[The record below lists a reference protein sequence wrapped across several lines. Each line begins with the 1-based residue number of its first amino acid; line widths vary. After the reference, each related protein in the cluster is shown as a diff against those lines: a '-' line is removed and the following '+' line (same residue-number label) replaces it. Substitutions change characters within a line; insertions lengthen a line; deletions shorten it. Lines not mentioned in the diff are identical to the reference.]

1 MTEKKLQKTIPF
13 TLQDA
18 VSWRERFGT
27 PFYVY
32 DEAGIRETVSA
43 VQNAFSWNKG
53 FTECFAVKA
62 TPTPAILRLLASM
75 GCGTDC
81 ASVSELVLSASCG
94 LRGRKVMFTSN
105 ETSDE
110 AYRKAVAIGA
120 IVNLDDI
127 TQIDNLER
135 AAGIPDTVC
144 LRYNPGKFE
153 IRGQNATS
161 AIMGS
166 QADSKYGM
174 TKEQLFEAYRILKE
188 KGVKHF
194 GLHCMAASCSLEE
207 AYYPTLAEMMF
218 RIVAELHN
226 KLCIDIEIADF
237 GGGIGIPYRPEQ
249 EPLDIQAIGEAVHKV
264 YDDIILANGLEVSI
278 YTELGRFITGPHG
291 YLVTSVRGF
300 KHIYKEYI
308 GVDATACDLMRP
320 AMYGAYHH
328 ITILG
333 KEGNELKVDVCG
345 SLCENNDKFAVD
357 RTLPKAELGDILVIH
372 DAGAHGRSMGYNY
385 NGFLRC
391 GELLLS
397 PEENV
402 KLIRRSESLDDLFS
416 TFDVD
421 EEFSYDA

>member
-1 MTEKKLQKTIPF
+1 MQKSIPF
-13 TLQDA
+13 TLEQA
-18 VSWRERFGT
+18 QSWRSRFGT

-32 DEAGIRETVSA
+32 DEAGIRKTVDS
-43 VQNAFSWNKG
+43 VRKAFSWNKG
-53 FTECFAVKA
+53 FAECFAVKA
-62 TPTPAILRLLASM
+62 TPTPAIIRLLASL

-81 ASVSELVLSASCG
+81 ASLSELILSASSG
-94 LRGRKVMFTSN
+94 LTGRKVMFTSN

-127 TQIDNLER
+127 TQIENLER

-144 LRYNPGKFE
+144 LRYNPGSFVVNGKD
-153 IRGQNATS
+153 ATS

-166 QADSKYGM
+166 QANSKYGM
-174 TKEQLFEAYRILKE
+174 TKVQLFEAYRILKE
-188 KGVKHF
+188 KGVRHF
-194 GLHCMAASCSLEE
+194 GLHCMAASCSLD
-207 AYYPTLAEMMF
+207 ASYYPTLAEMMF
-218 RIVAELHN
+218 NIVVEIHDSLG
-226 KLCIDIEIADF
+226 IDIEITDF

-249 EPLDIQAIGEAVHKV
+249 EPVDIISIGEAVHKV
-264 YDDIILANGLEVSI
+264 YERIISPTGLEVAI

-328 ITILG
+328 ITVLG
-333 KEGNELKVDVCG
+333 KEGSNLKVDVCG
-345 SLCENNDKFAVD
+345 GLCENNDKFAID
-357 RTLPKAELGDILVIH
+357 RLLPKAEMGDILVIH

-397 PEENV
+397 PKGDV
-402 KLIRRSESLDDLFS
+402 RLIRRSESLDDLFA

-421 EEFSYDA
+421 GDFSYDA

>member
-1 MTEKKLQKTIPF
+1 MKKTVPF
-13 TLQDA
+13 SLKQA
-18 VSWRERFGT
+18 LAWRERYGT

-32 DEAGIRETVSA
+32 DADAIRKTVSD
-43 VQNAFSWNKG
+43 VREAFSWNKG

-62 TPTPAILRLLASM
+62 APTPAILRLLASE

-81 ASVSELVLSASCG
+81 ASLSELVLSSACG
-94 LRGRKVMFTSN
+94 LTGRRVILTSN

-110 AYRKAVAIGA
+110 AYRKAVSLGA

-127 TQIDNLER
+127 TQIDILEK
-135 AAGIPDTVC
+135 AAGIPDTIC

-153 IRGQNATS
+153 IDGNNATNS
-161 AIMGS
+161 IMGS

-174 TKEQLFEAYRILKE
+174 TKEQLFEAYGILKA

-194 GLHCMAASCSLEE
+194 GLHCMAASCCLDGS
-207 AYYPTLAEMMF
+207 YYPVLAEMLF
-218 RIVAELHN
+218 NLVVEIRDRLGIR
-226 KLCIDIEIADF
+226 IEIVDF
-237 GGGIGIPYRPEQ
+237 GGGVGIPYRPEQ
-249 EPLDIQAIGEAVHKV
+249 EPVDIMAVGKAVHEV
-264 YDDIILANGLEVSI
+264 YDRIIAANGMDVTI
-278 YTELGRFITGPHG
+278 YTEMARFITGPHG
-291 YLVTSVRGF
+291 YLVTSVRGL
-300 KHIYKEYI
+300 KHIYKEYV

-328 ITILG
+328 ITVLG
-333 KEGNELKVDVCG
+333 KDGPEVKVDVCG

-357 RTLPKAELGDILVIH
+357 RMLPKAEIGDILVIH

-385 NGFLRC
+385 NGFMRC

-397 PEENV
+397 GGDV
-402 KLIRRSESLDDLFS
+402 KLIRRSESLDDLFA

>member
-1 MTEKKLQKTIPF
+1 MQKSIPF
-13 TLQDA
+13 TLEQA
-18 VSWRERFGT
+18 QSWRSRFGT

-32 DEAGIRETVSA
+32 DEAGIRNTIDS
-43 VQNAFSWNKG
+43 VQKAFSWNKG

-62 TPTPAILRLLASM
+62 TPTPAIIRLLASM

-81 ASVSELVLSASCG
+81 ASVSELVLSYSSG
-94 LRGRKVMFTSN
+94 LSGRKVMFTSN

-110 AYRKAVAIGA
+110 AYRKAVTLGA

-127 TQIDNLER
+127 TQIDNLES

-144 LRYNPGKFE
+144 LRYNPGSFVVNGKD
-153 IRGQNATS
+153 ATS

-174 TKEQLFEAYRILKE
+174 TKEQLFDAYRILKR
-188 KGVKHF
+188 KGVTHF
-194 GLHCMAASCSLEE
+194 GLHCMAASCSLD
-207 AYYPTLAEMMF
+207 ASYYPTLAEMMF
-218 RIVAELHN
+218 NLVVEIHE
-226 KLCIDIEIADF
+226 KLGIDIEITDF

-249 EPLDIQAIGEAVHKV
+249 EPVDIISIGEAVHKV
-264 YDDIILANGLEVSI
+264 YERIISPTGLEVAI

-308 GVDATACDLMRP
+308 GVDATACDLIRP

-328 ITILG
+328 ITVLG
-333 KEGNELKVDVCG
+333 KEGSELKVDVCG
-345 SLCENNDKFAVD
+345 GLCENNDKFAID
-357 RTLPKAELGDILVIH
+357 RLLPKAEMGDILVIH

-397 PEENV
+397 PKGDV
-402 KLIRRSESLDDLFS
+402 RLIRRSESLDDLFA

-421 EEFSYDA
+421 GDFSYDA

>member
-1 MTEKKLQKTIPF
+1 MRLDLQKNIPF

-18 VSWRERFGT
+18 LSWRQRFGT

-32 DEAGIRETVSA
+32 DEAGIRRTVES
-43 VQNAFSWNKG
+43 VQKAFSWNKG

-62 TPTPAILRLLASM
+62 TPTPAVLRLLASL

-81 ASVSELVLSASCG
+81 ASVSELVLSASSG
-94 LRGRKVMFTSN
+94 LSGRKVIFTSN

-110 AYRKAVAIGA
+110 AYRAAVRLGA

-135 AAGIPDTVC
+135 AAGIPDAVC
-144 LRYNPGKFE
+144 LRYNPGSFTVNGKD
-153 IRGQNATS
+153 ATS
-161 AIMGS
+161 SIMGN

-194 GLHCMAASCSLEE
+194 GLHCMAASCSLD
-207 AYYPTLAEMMF
+207 ASYYPTLAEMMF
-218 RIVAELHN
+218 NIVAELHRT
-226 KLCIDIEIADF
+226 LCIDIEITDF
-237 GGGIGIPYRPEQ
+237 GGGIGIPYRPQ
-249 EPLDIQAIGEAVHKV
+249 EEPVDILSIGEAIHDV
-264 YDDIILANGLEVSI
+264 YDSIIAANGLQVAI

-328 ITILG
+328 ISVLG
-333 KEGNELKVDVCG
+333 KEGNDMMVDVCG

-357 RTLPKAELGDILVIH
+357 RLLPKAEMGDILVIH

-397 PEENV
+397 PEGKV
-402 KLIRRSESLDDLFS
+402 KLIRRSESLDDLFA

-421 EEFSYDA
+421 EDFSYDA

>member
-1 MTEKKLQKTIPF
+1 MQKSIPF
-13 TLQDA
+13 TLERAQ
-18 VSWRERFGT
+18 SWRSRFGT

-32 DEAGIRETVSA
+32 DEAGIRNTVDS
-43 VQNAFSWNKG
+43 VQKAFSWNKG

-62 TPTPAILRLLASM
+62 TPTPAIIRLLASM

-81 ASVSELVLSASCG
+81 ASVSELVLSSSSG
-94 LRGRKVMFTSN
+94 LSGRKVMFTSN

-127 TQIDNLER
+127 TQIENLER

-144 LRYNPGKFE
+144 LRYNPGSFVVNG
-153 IRGQNATS
+153 RDATS

-174 TKEQLFEAYRILKE
+174 TKKQLFEAYRILKG
-188 KGVKHF
+188 KGVTHF
-194 GLHCMAASCSLEE
+194 GLHCMAASCSLD
-207 AYYPTLAEMMF
+207 ASYYPTLAEMMF
-218 RIVAELHN
+218 NLVVEIHERLGIY
-226 KLCIDIEIADF
+226 IEITDF

-249 EPLDIQAIGEAVHKV
+249 EPVDILSVGDAVRKV
-264 YDDIILANGLEVSI
+264 YERIISPTGLEVAI

-308 GVDATACDLMRP
+308 GVDATACDLIRP

-328 ITILG
+328 ITVLG
-333 KEGNELKVDVCG
+333 KEGSELKVDVCG
-345 SLCENNDKFAVD
+345 GLCENNDKFAID
-357 RTLPKAELGDILVIH
+357 RLLPKAEMGDILVIH

-397 PEENV
+397 PKGDV
-402 KLIRRSESLDDLFS
+402 RLIRRSESLDDLFA

-421 EEFSYDA
+421 GDFSYDA

>member
-1 MTEKKLQKTIPF
+1 MQKSIPF
-13 TLQDA
+13 TLERAQ
-18 VSWRERFGT
+18 SWRSRFGT

-32 DEAGIRETVSA
+32 DEAGIRNTVDS
-43 VQNAFSWNKG
+43 VQKAFSWNKG

-62 TPTPAILRLLASM
+62 TPTPAIIRLLASM

-81 ASVSELVLSASCG
+81 ASVSELVLSSSSG
-94 LRGRKVMFTSN
+94 LSGRKVMFTSN

-110 AYRKAVAIGA
+110 AYRKAVTLGA

-127 TQIDNLER
+127 TQIDNLES

-144 LRYNPGKFE
+144 LRYNPGSFVVNGKD
-153 IRGQNATS
+153 ATS

-174 TKEQLFEAYRILKE
+174 TKEQLFDAYRILKG
-188 KGVKHF
+188 KGVTHF
-194 GLHCMAASCSLEE
+194 GLHCMAASCSLD
-207 AYYPTLAEMMF
+207 ASYYPTLAEMMF
-218 RIVAELHN
+218 NLVVEIHE
-226 KLCIDIEIADF
+226 KLGIDIEITDF

-249 EPLDIQAIGEAVHKV
+249 EPVDILSVGEAVRKV
-264 YDDIILANGLEVSI
+264 YERIISPTGLEVAI

-308 GVDATACDLMRP
+308 GVDATACDLIRP

-328 ITILG
+328 ITVLG
-333 KEGNELKVDVCG
+333 KEGSELKVDVCG
-345 SLCENNDKFAVD
+345 GLYENNDKFAID
-357 RTLPKAELGDILVIH
+357 RLLPKAEMGDILVIH

-397 PEENV
+397 PKGDV
-402 KLIRRSESLDDLFS
+402 RLIRRSESLDDLFA

-421 EEFSYDA
+421 GDFSYDA

>member
-1 MTEKKLQKTIPF
+1 MENKLQKTTPF
-13 TLQDA
+13 SLKQA
-18 VSWRERFGT
+18 QQWRSRYGT

-32 DEAGIRETVSA
+32 DEAGIRNTVSA
-43 VQNAFSWNKG
+43 VQKAFSWNKG

-94 LRGRKVMFTSN
+94 LGGRKVMFTSN

-110 AYRKAVAIGA
+110 AYRKAVSIGA

-153 IRGQNATS
+153 IRGKNATS

-174 TKEQLFEAYRILKE
+174 TKEQLLEAYSILKE

-194 GLHCMAASCSLEE
+194 GLHCMAASCSLD
-207 AYYPTLAEMMF
+207 ASYYPTLAEMMF
-218 RIVAELHN
+218 NIVVEVRDTLG
-226 KLCIDIEIADF
+226 IEIEIADF

-249 EPLDIQAIGEAVHKV
+249 EPVDIEAIGAAVHEV
-264 YDDIILANGLEVSI
+264 YDNIIAAKGLELSI
-278 YTELGRFITGPHG
+278 YTELGRFVTGPHG

-300 KHIYKEYI
+300 KHIYKEYV

-328 ITILG
+328 ITVLG

-345 SLCENNDKFAVD
+345 SLCENNDKFAID
-357 RTLPKAELGDILVIH
+357 RVLPMAQLGDILVIH

-385 NGFLRC
+385 NGFMRC

-397 PEENV
+397 PIGDV
-402 KLIRRSESLDDLFS
+402 CLIRRSECLDDLFA

-421 EEFSYDA
+421 EDFSYDA

>member
-1 MTEKKLQKTIPF
+1 MQKSIPF
-13 TLQDA
+13 TLEQA
-18 VSWRERFGT
+18 LSWRSRFGT

-32 DEAGIRETVSA
+32 DEAGIRKTVDS
-43 VQNAFSWNKG
+43 VRKAFSWNKG

-62 TPTPAILRLLASM
+62 TPTPAIIRLLASL

-81 ASVSELVLSASCG
+81 ASLSELILSASSG
-94 LRGRKVMFTSN
+94 VIGRKVMFTSN

-127 TQIDNLER
+127 TQIEILER

-144 LRYNPGKFE
+144 LRYNPGSFVVNGKD
-153 IRGQNATS
+153 ATS

-188 KGVKHF
+188 KGVRHF
-194 GLHCMAASCSLEE
+194 GLHCMAASCSLD
-207 AYYPTLAEMMF
+207 ASYYPTLAEMMF
-218 RIVAELHN
+218 NILVEIHDSLG
-226 KLCIDIEIADF
+226 IDIEITDF

-249 EPLDIQAIGEAVHKV
+249 EPVDILSIGEAVRKV
-264 YDDIILANGLEVSI
+264 YERIIVPTGLEIAI

-328 ITILG
+328 ITVLG
-333 KEGNELKVDVCG
+333 KEGSELKVDVCG
-345 SLCENNDKFAVD
+345 GLCENNDKFAID
-357 RTLPKAELGDILVIH
+357 RLLPKAEMGDILVIH

-397 PEENV
+397 PEGDV
-402 KLIRRSESLDDLFS
+402 KLIRRSESFDDLFA

-421 EEFSYDA
+421 EDFSYDA

>member
-1 MTEKKLQKTIPF
+1 MQKSIPF
-13 TLQDA
+13 TLERAQ
-18 VSWRERFGT
+18 SWRSRFGT

-32 DEAGIRETVSA
+32 DEAGIRNTVDS
-43 VQNAFSWNKG
+43 VQKAFSWNKG

-62 TPTPAILRLLASM
+62 TPTPAIIRLLASM

-81 ASVSELVLSASCG
+81 ASVSELVLSSSSG
-94 LRGRKVMFTSN
+94 LSGRKVMFTSN
-105 ETSDE
+105 ETSEE

-127 TQIDNLER
+127 TQIEILER

-144 LRYNPGKFE
+144 LRYNPGSFVVNG
-153 IRGQNATS
+153 RDATS

-174 TKEQLFEAYRILKE
+174 TKKQLFDAYRILKG
-188 KGVKHF
+188 KGVTHF
-194 GLHCMAASCSLEE
+194 GLHCMAASCSLD
-207 AYYPTLAEMMF
+207 ASYYPTLAEMMF
-218 RIVAELHN
+218 NLVVEIYE
-226 KLCIDIEIADF
+226 KLGINIEITDF

-249 EPLDIQAIGEAVHKV
+249 EPVDILSVGEAVRKV
-264 YDDIILANGLEVSI
+264 YERIISPTGLEVAI

-308 GVDATACDLMRP
+308 GVDATACDLIRP

-328 ITILG
+328 ITVLG
-333 KEGNELKVDVCG
+333 KEGSELKVDVCG
-345 SLCENNDKFAVD
+345 GLCENNDKFAID
-357 RTLPKAELGDILVIH
+357 MLLPKAEMGDILVIH

-397 PEENV
+397 PQEDV
-402 KLIRRSESLDDLFS
+402 KLIRRSESLDDLFA

-421 EEFSYDA
+421 GDFSYDA

>member
-1 MTEKKLQKTIPF
+1 MKKTVPF
-13 TLQDA
+13 SLKQA
-18 VSWRERFGT
+18 LAWRERYGT

-32 DEAGIRETVSA
+32 DADAIRKTVSD
-43 VQNAFSWNKG
+43 VREAFSWNKG

-62 TPTPAILRLLASM
+62 APTPAILRLLASE

-81 ASVSELVLSASCG
+81 ASLSELVLSSACG
-94 LRGRKVMFTSN
+94 LTGRRVILTSN

-110 AYRKAVAIGA
+110 AYRKAVSLGA

-127 TQIDNLER
+127 TQIDILEK
-135 AAGIPDTVC
+135 AAGIPDTIC

-153 IRGQNATS
+153 IDGNNATNS
-161 AIMGS
+161 IMGS

-174 TKEQLFEAYRILKE
+174 TKEQLFEAYGILKA

-194 GLHCMAASCSLEE
+194 GLHCMAASCCLDGS
-207 AYYPTLAEMMF
+207 YYPVLAEMLF
-218 RIVAELHN
+218 NLVVEIRDRLGIQ
-226 KLCIDIEIADF
+226 IEIVDF
-237 GGGIGIPYRPEQ
+237 GGGVGIPYRPEQ
-249 EPLDIQAIGEAVHKV
+249 EPVDIMAVGKSVHEV
-264 YDDIILANGLEVSI
+264 YDRIIAANGMDVTI
-278 YTELGRFITGPHG
+278 YTEMARFITGPHG
-291 YLVTSVRGF
+291 YLVTSVRGL
-300 KHIYKEYI
+300 KHIYKEYV

-328 ITILG
+328 ITVLG
-333 KEGNELKVDVCG
+333 KDGPEVKVDVCG

-357 RTLPKAELGDILVIH
+357 RMLPKAEIGDILVIH

-385 NGFLRC
+385 NGFMRC

-397 PEENV
+397 GGDV
-402 KLIRRSESLDDLFS
+402 KMIRRSESLDDLFA

>member
-1 MTEKKLQKTIPF
+1 MENKLQKTIPF
-13 TLQDA
+13 SLQQA
-18 VSWRERFGT
+18 MQWRERFGT

-32 DEAGIRETVSA
+32 DEQGIRNTVSS
-43 VQNAFSWNKG
+43 VQRAFSWNRG

-81 ASVSELVLSASCG
+81 ASVSELVLSDSCG
-94 LRGRKVMFTSN
+94 LGGRKVMFTSN
-105 ETSDE
+105 ETSEE
-110 AYRKAVAIGA
+110 AYRKAVSIGA
-120 IVNLDDI
+120 IINLDDI
-127 TQIDNLER
+127 TQIENLER
-135 AAGIPDTVC
+135 SAGIPDTIC

-153 IRGQNATS
+153 IQGKNATS
-161 AIMGS
+161 AIMGN

-174 TKEQLFEAYRILKE
+174 TKTQLLEAYGILRE

-194 GLHCMAASCSLEE
+194 GLHCMAASCSLD
-207 AYYPTLAEMMF
+207 ASYYPTLAEMMF
-218 RIVAELHN
+218 NIVVEVKE
-226 KLCIDIEIADF
+226 KLGIEIEFTDF

-249 EPLDIQAIGEAVHKV
+249 EPVDIEAVGEAVHEV
-264 YDDIILANGLEVSI
+264 YDKIIAGNGLEVSI
-278 YTELGRFITGPHG
+278 YTELGRFVTGPHG

-300 KHIYKEYI
+300 KHIYKEYV

-328 ITILG
+328 ITVLG

-345 SLCENNDKFAVD
+345 SLCENNDKFAID
-357 RTLPKAELGDILVIH
+357 RVLPMTQLGDILVIH

-385 NGFLRC
+385 NGFMRC

-397 PEENV
+397 PRGDV
-402 KLIRRSESLDDLFS
+402 RLIRRSECLDDLFA

-421 EEFSYDA
+421 EDFSYDA

>member
-1 MTEKKLQKTIPF
+1 MKKTVPF
-13 TLQDA
+13 SLKQA
-18 VSWRERFGT
+18 QAWRERFGT

-32 DEAGIRETVSA
+32 DADAIRKTVSD
-43 VQNAFSWNKG
+43 VQKAFSWNKG

-62 TPTPAILRLLASM
+62 APTPAILRLLASE

-81 ASVSELVLSASCG
+81 ASLSELVLSSACG
-94 LRGRKVMFTSN
+94 LTGRRVILTSN

-110 AYRKAVAIGA
+110 AYRKAVSLGA

-127 TQIDNLER
+127 TQIDILEK
-135 AAGIPDTVC
+135 AAGIPDTIC

-153 IRGQNATS
+153 IDGNNATNS
-161 AIMGS
+161 IMGS

-174 TKEQLFEAYRILKE
+174 TKEQLFEAYGILKA

-194 GLHCMAASCSLEE
+194 GLHCMAASCCLDGS
-207 AYYPTLAEMMF
+207 YYPVLAEMLF
-218 RIVAELHN
+218 NLV
-226 KLCIDIEIADF
+226 IEIRDRLGIEIEIVDF
-237 GGGIGIPYRPEQ
+237 GGGVGIPYRPEQ
-249 EPLDIQAIGEAVHKV
+249 EPVDIMAVGKAVHEV
-264 YDDIILANGLEVSI
+264 YDRIIAANGMDVTI
-278 YTELGRFITGPHG
+278 YTEMARFITGPHG
-291 YLVTSVRGF
+291 YLVTSVRGL
-300 KHIYKEYI
+300 KHIYKEYV

-328 ITILG
+328 ITVLG
-333 KEGNELKVDVCG
+333 KDGPEVKVDVCG

-357 RTLPKAELGDILVIH
+357 RMLPKAEIGDILVIH

-385 NGFLRC
+385 NGFMRC

-397 PEENV
+397 GGDV
-402 KLIRRSESLDDLFS
+402 KLIRRSESLDDLFA

>member
-1 MTEKKLQKTIPF
+1 MQKSIPF
-13 TLQDA
+13 TLEQA
-18 VSWRERFGT
+18 RQWRSRFGT

-32 DEAGIRETVSA
+32 DESGIRTTVSA
-43 VQNAFSWNKG
+43 VQKAFSWNKG

-62 TPTPAILRLLASM
+62 TPTPAIIRLLASLE
-75 GCGTDC
+75 CGTDC
-81 ASVSELVLSASCG
+81 ASVSELVLSASSG
-94 LRGRKVMFTSN
+94 LSGRKVMFTSN

-127 TQIDNLER
+127 TQIENLER
-135 AAGIPDTVC
+135 AAGIPDIVC
-144 LRYNPGKFE
+144 LRYNPGSFTVGGKD
-153 IRGQNATS
+153 ATS

-174 TKEQLFEAYRILKE
+174 TKDQLFEAYKILKE
-188 KGVKHF
+188 KGVCHF
-194 GLHCMAASCSLEE
+194 GLHCMAASCSLDKD
-207 AYYPTLAEMMF
+207 YYPTLAEMMF
-218 RIVAELHN
+218 NLVVEIHDRLG
-226 KLCIDIEIADF
+226 IDIEITDF

-249 EPLDIQAIGEAVHKV
+249 EPVDIISIGEAVHKV
-264 YDDIILANGLEVSI
+264 YDRIIAPKGLEVAI

-300 KHIYKEYI
+300 KHIFKEYI
-308 GVDATACDLMRP
+308 GVDATACDLIRP

-328 ITILG
+328 ITVLG
-333 KEGNELKVDVCG
+333 KEGGKLKVDVCG
-345 SLCENNDKFAVD
+345 GLCENNDKFAID
-357 RTLPKAELGDILVIH
+357 RLLPKTEMGDILVIH

-391 GELLLS
+391 GELLID
-397 PEENV
+397 PEGEV
-402 KLIRRSESLDDLFS
+402 KLIRRSESLDDLFA

-421 EEFSYDA
+421 EDFSYDA

>member
-1 MTEKKLQKTIPF
+1 MKKTVPF
-13 TLQDA
+13 SLKQA
-18 VSWRERFGT
+18 LAWRERYGT

-32 DEAGIRETVSA
+32 DADAIRKTVSD
-43 VQNAFSWNKG
+43 VREAFSWNKG

-62 TPTPAILRLLASM
+62 APTPAILRLLASE

-81 ASVSELVLSASCG
+81 ASLSELVLSSACG
-94 LRGRKVMFTSN
+94 LTGRRVILTSN

-110 AYRKAVAIGA
+110 AYRKAVSLGA

-127 TQIDNLER
+127 TQIDILEK
-135 AAGIPDTVC
+135 AAGIPDTIC

-153 IRGQNATS
+153 IDGNNATNS
-161 AIMGS
+161 IMGS

-174 TKEQLFEAYRILKE
+174 TKDQLFEAYGRLKS

-194 GLHCMAASCSLEE
+194 GLHCMAASCCLDRS
-207 AYYPTLAEMMF
+207 YYPVLAEMLF
-218 RIVAELHN
+218 
-226 KLCIDIEIADF
+226 KLVIEIRDRLGIQIEIVDF
-237 GGGIGIPYRPEQ
+237 GGGVGIPYRPEQ
-249 EPLDIQAIGEAVHKV
+249 EPVDIMAVGKAVHEV
-264 YDDIILANGLEVSI
+264 YDRIIAANGMDVTI
-278 YTELGRFITGPHG
+278 YTEMARFITGPHG
-291 YLVTSVRGF
+291 YLVTSVRGL
-300 KHIYKEYI
+300 KHIYKEYV

-328 ITILG
+328 ITVLG
-333 KEGNELKVDVCG
+333 KDGPEVKVDVCG

-357 RTLPKAELGDILVIH
+357 RMLPKAEIGDILVIH

-385 NGFLRC
+385 NGFMRC

-397 PEENV
+397 GGDV
-402 KLIRRSESLDDLFS
+402 KMIRRPESLDDLFA

>member
-1 MTEKKLQKTIPF
+1 MENKLQKTIPF

-43 VQNAFSWNKG
+43 VQRAFSWNKG

-62 TPTPAILRLLASM
+62 TPTPAILRLLASL

-94 LRGRKVMFTSN
+94 LGGRKVMFTSN

-174 TKEQLFEAYRILKE
+174 TKEQLLEAYSILKE

-194 GLHCMAASCSLEE
+194 GLHCMAASCSLD
-207 AYYPTLAEMMF
+207 ASYYPTLAEMMF
-218 RIVAELHN
+218 NIVVEVRDTLG
-226 KLCIDIEIADF
+226 IEIEIADF

-249 EPLDIQAIGEAVHKV
+249 EPVDIEAIGAAVHEV
-264 YDDIILANGLEVSI
+264 YDNIIAAKGLELSI
-278 YTELGRFITGPHG
+278 YTELGRFVTGPHG

-300 KHIYKEYI
+300 KHIYKEYV

-328 ITILG
+328 ITVLG
-333 KEGNELKVDVCG
+333 KKGNELKVDVCG
-345 SLCENNDKFAVD
+345 SLCENNDKFAID
-357 RTLPKAELGDILVIH
+357 RVLPMAQLGDILVIH

-385 NGFLRC
+385 NGFMRC

-397 PEENV
+397 PIGDV
-402 KLIRRSESLDDLFS
+402 CLIRRSECLDDLFA

-421 EEFSYDA
+421 EDFSYDA

>member
-1 MTEKKLQKTIPF
+1 MQKTIPF

-18 VSWRERFGT
+18 ISWRKRFGT

-32 DEAGIRETVSA
+32 DEAGIRKTVES
-43 VQNAFSWNKG
+43 VQKAFSWNKG

-62 TPTPAILRLLASM
+62 TPTPAIIRLLASM

-81 ASVSELVLSASCG
+81 ASVSELVLSASSG
-94 LRGRKVMFTSN
+94 LSGRKVMFTSN

-127 TQIDNLER
+127 TQIENLER

-144 LRYNPGKFE
+144 LRYNPGSFE
-153 IRGQNATS
+153 VNGKDATS
-161 AIMGS
+161 SIMGS

-174 TKEQLFEAYRILKE
+174 TKEQLLEAYRILKE
-188 KGVKHF
+188 KGVRHF
-194 GLHCMAASCSLEE
+194 GLHCMAASCSLE
-207 AYYPTLAEMMF
+207 ASYYPTLAEMMF
-218 RIVAELHN
+218 NIVVEIHE
-226 KLCIDIEIADF
+226 KLGIDIEITDF
-237 GGGIGIPYRPEQ
+237 GGGIGIPYRSEQ
-249 EPLDIQAIGEAVHKV
+249 EAVDILCVGEEVRKV
-264 YDDIILANGLEVSI
+264 YERIICPIGLEVAI

-328 ITILG
+328 LTVLG
-333 KEGNELKVDVCG
+333 KEGSEIKVDVCG
-345 SLCENNDKFAVD
+345 GLCENNDKFAID
-357 RTLPKAELGDILVIH
+357 RLLPKAEMGDIIVIH

-397 PEENV
+397 PKGDV
-402 KLIRRSESLDDLFS
+402 KLIRRSESLDDLFA

-421 EEFSYDA
+421 GDFSYDA

>member
-1 MTEKKLQKTIPF
+1 MQQAQT
-13 TLQDA
+13 
-18 VSWRERFGT
+18 WRERFGT

-32 DEAGIRETVSA
+32 DELGITRTVKA
-43 VQNAFSWNKG
+43 LQEAFSWNSG

-62 TPTPAILRLLASM
+62 TPTPAILRLLRSL

-81 ASVSELVLSASCG
+81 ASLSELVLSSASG
-94 LRGRKVMFTSN
+94 IKGRRIMFTSN

-110 AYRKAVAIGA
+110 AYRKAVELGA

-127 TQIDNLER
+127 TQIDVLER
-135 AAGIPDTVC
+135 AAGIPDFIC

-153 IRGQNATS
+153 IAGKNATS

-174 TKEQLFEAYRILKE
+174 TKEQLFEAYGILKE
-188 KGVKHF
+188 KGVRHF
-194 GLHCMAASCSLEE
+194 GLHCMAASCSLDS
-207 AYYPTLAEMMF
+207 AYYPALAEMLF
-218 RIVAELHN
+218 NIVLEVREKLGISIELT
-226 KLCIDIEIADF
+226 DF

-249 EPLDIQAIGEAVHKV
+249 EPLDIGSIGKAVHEV
-264 YDDIILANGLEVSI
+264 YDRLMTANGIQVAI
-278 YTELGRFITGPHG
+278 YAELGRYITGPHG

-300 KHIYKEYI
+300 KHIYKEYL

-328 ITILG
+328 ITIPG
-333 KEGNELKVDVCG
+333 KDGPCRKVDVCG

-357 RTLPKAELGDILVIH
+357 RMLPEAEMGDIVVIH

-385 NGFLRC
+385 NGFMRC

-397 PEENV
+397 DGEV
-402 KLIRRSESLDDLFS
+402 KLIRRTECLDDLFA

-421 EEFSYDA
+421 GEFSYDA

>member
-1 MTEKKLQKTIPF
+1 MQKNVPF

-18 VSWRERFGT
+18 LSWRSRFGT

-32 DEAGIRETVSA
+32 DEAGIRETVSN
-43 VQNAFSWNKG
+43 VKKAFSWNKG
-53 FTECFAVKA
+53 FSECFAVKA
-62 TPTPAILRLLASM
+62 TPTPAILRLLASL

-94 LRGRKVMFTSN
+94 LSGRKVMFTSN

-110 AYRKAVAIGA
+110 AYRTAVRLGA

-144 LRYNPGKFE
+144 LRYNPGSFSVNGKD
-153 IRGQNATS
+153 ATS
-161 AIMGS
+161 SIMGS

-174 TKEQLFEAYRILKE
+174 TKDQLFEAYRILKE

-194 GLHCMAASCSLEE
+194 GLHCMAASCSLDPS
-207 AYYPTLAEMMF
+207 YYPTLAEMMF
-218 RIVAELHN
+218 NIVVELHN
-226 KLCIDIEIADF
+226 SLCIDIEITDF
-237 GGGIGIPYRPEQ
+237 GGGVGIPYRPEQ
-249 EPLDIQAIGEAVHKV
+249 EPLDIIAIGQAVHEV
-264 YDDIILANGLEVSI
+264 YDRIIASCGLQVSI

-333 KEGNELKVDVCG
+333 KQGNEVMVDVCG
-345 SLCENNDKFAVD
+345 SLCENNDKFAID
-357 RTLPKAELGDILVIH
+357 RLLPKAEMGDILVIH

-391 GELLLS
+391 GEVLLT
-397 PEENV
+397 PQGDV
-402 KLIRRSESLDDLFS
+402 RLIRRSESLDDLFA
-416 TFDVD
+416 TLDVD
-421 EEFSYDA
+421 EDFSYDA

>member
-1 MTEKKLQKTIPF
+1 MEKP
-13 TLQDA
+13 
-18 VSWRERFGT
+18 
-27 PFYVY
+27 
-32 DEAGIRETVSA
+32 
-43 VQNAFSWNKG
+43 
-53 FTECFAVKA
+53 
-62 TPTPAILRLLASM
+62 
-75 GCGTDC
+75 
-81 ASVSELVLSASCG
+81 
-94 LRGRKVMFTSN
+94 
-105 ETSDE
+105 TSDE

-127 TQIDNLER
+127 TQIENLER

-144 LRYNPGKFE
+144 LRYNPGSFVVNGKD
-153 IRGQNATS
+153 ATS

-188 KGVKHF
+188 KGVRHF
-194 GLHCMAASCSLEE
+194 GLHCMAASCSLD
-207 AYYPTLAEMMF
+207 ASYYPTLAEMMF
-218 RIVAELHN
+218 NIVVEIHDTLG
-226 KLCIDIEIADF
+226 IDIEITDF

-249 EPLDIQAIGEAVHKV
+249 ESVDILCVGDEVRKIYERIIGP
-264 YDDIILANGLEVSI
+264 IGLEVAI

-328 ITILG
+328 ITVLG
-333 KEGNELKVDVCG
+333 KEGSELKVDVCG
-345 SLCENNDKFAVD
+345 GLCENNDKFAID
-357 RTLPKAELGDILVIH
+357 RLLPKAEMGDMLVIH
-372 DAGAHGRSMGYNY
+372 DVGAHGRSMGYNY

-397 PEENV
+397 PQGDV
-402 KLIRRSESLDDLFS
+402 RLIRRSESLDDLFA

-421 EEFSYDA
+421 GDFSYDA

>member
-1 MTEKKLQKTIPF
+1 MQKNIPF

-18 VSWRERFGT
+18 LSWRQRFGT

-32 DEAGIRETVSA
+32 DEAGIRRTVES
-43 VQNAFSWNKG
+43 VQKAFSWNKG

-62 TPTPAILRLLASM
+62 TPTPAVLRLLASL

-81 ASVSELVLSASCG
+81 ASVSELVLSASSG
-94 LRGRKVMFTSN
+94 LSGRKVIFTSN

-110 AYRKAVAIGA
+110 AYRAAVRLGA

-135 AAGIPDTVC
+135 AAGIPDAVC
-144 LRYNPGKFE
+144 LRYNPGSFTVNGKD
-153 IRGQNATS
+153 ATS
-161 AIMGS
+161 SIMGN

-194 GLHCMAASCSLEE
+194 GLHCMAASCSLD
-207 AYYPTLAEMMF
+207 ASYYPTLAEMMF
-218 RIVAELHN
+218 NIVAELHRT
-226 KLCIDIEIADF
+226 LCIDIEITDF
-237 GGGIGIPYRPEQ
+237 GGGIGIPYRPQ
-249 EPLDIQAIGEAVHKV
+249 EEPVDILSIGEAIHDV
-264 YDDIILANGLEVSI
+264 YDSIIAANGLQVAI

-328 ITILG
+328 ISVLG
-333 KEGNELKVDVCG
+333 KEGNDMMVDVCG

-357 RTLPKAELGDILVIH
+357 RLLPKAEMGDILVIH

-397 PEENV
+397 PEGKV
-402 KLIRRSESLDDLFS
+402 KLIRRSESLDDLFA

-421 EEFSYDA
+421 EDFSYDA